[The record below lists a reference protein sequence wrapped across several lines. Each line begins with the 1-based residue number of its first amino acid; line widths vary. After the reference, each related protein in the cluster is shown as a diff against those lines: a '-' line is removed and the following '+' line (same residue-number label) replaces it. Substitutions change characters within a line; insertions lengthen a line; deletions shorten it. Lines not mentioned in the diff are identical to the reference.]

1 MKTMTTIFST
11 TNLKCLRWAIVKT
24 IALLTI
30 SLSGQTGEVSSAC
43 DSLHHRMLTIDTHID
58 TPVRLALPGFA
69 IEKKYNHLEHY
80 ASIDISRLAKGCLDA
95 GFWAIYS
102 PQGPLT
108 KSGFE
113 ISYVNAKRRLSQV
126 KTMVKQQREH
136 FRFAQSS
143 SELSVVGGDGRH
155 TIVLS
160 IENAYPIGEDLDKLD
175 EFYAAGV
182 RMLGLVHV
190 RNNQFAD
197 SSTDQ
202 KGARWNGLSPLGVSL
217 VKRAN
222 QLGMIL
228 DASHASDQVLDQLL
242 DISKAP
248 IVLSHSGAKGVYEHP
263 RNVGDRLLV
272 KLAQSGGVI
281 SMNTYSA
288 YLRKLKVDSRRSQE
302 RQTFIQKMYDGEDSG
317 QPMTFQTFN
326 DGLVSIDKKYPYEVA
341 SLDDY
346 MQHFFHALN
355 LLGPAHVG
363 VGADWD
369 GGGGVIGLED
379 VSMIP
384 KITNVLMENG
394 YSEEDLSNIWS
405 GNIIR
410 VFREVEKVAR
420 DLQR

>member
-1 MKTMTTIFST
+1 M
-11 TNLKCLRWAIVKT
+11 
-24 IALLTI
+24 
-30 SLSGQTGEVSSAC
+30 
-43 DSLHHRMLTIDTHID
+43 
-58 TPVRLALPGFA
+58 
-69 IEKKYNHLEHY
+69 
-80 ASIDISRLAKGCLDA
+80 
-95 GFWAIYS
+95 
-102 PQGPLT
+102 
-108 KSGFE
+108 
-113 ISYVNAKRRLSQV
+113 
-126 KTMVKQQREH
+126 
-136 FRFAQSS
+136 
-143 SELSVVGGDGRH
+143 
-155 TIVLS
+155 
-160 IENAYPIGEDLDKLD
+160 DKLD

-190 RNNQFAD
+190 RITNLQIVLL
-197 SSTDQ
+197 TK
-202 KGARWNGLSPLGVSL
+202 KGCAWNGLSPLGVSL

-228 DASHASDQVLDQLL
+228 DVISDQVLDQLL
-242 DISKAP
+242 DISKSP

-369 GGGGVIGLED
+369 GGGACH
-379 VSMIP
+379 
-384 KITNVLMENG
+384 
-394 YSEEDLSNIWS
+394 
-405 GNIIR
+405 R
-410 VFREVEKVAR
+410 FRGCIN
-420 DLQR
+420 DS